1 MADITASG
9 IDEAQ
14 LERVRGE
21 RLRSVVPVTIAVLA
35 LLGIVVAGSL
45 ALRTFIEFGGLL
57 LKG

>member
-21 RLRSVVPVTIAVLA
+21 RLRSVVPVAIAALA
-35 LLGIVVAGSL
+35 LFGVLIAGSL
-45 ALRTFIEFGGLL
+45 ALRTFIDFGALL
-57 LKG
+57 LRG